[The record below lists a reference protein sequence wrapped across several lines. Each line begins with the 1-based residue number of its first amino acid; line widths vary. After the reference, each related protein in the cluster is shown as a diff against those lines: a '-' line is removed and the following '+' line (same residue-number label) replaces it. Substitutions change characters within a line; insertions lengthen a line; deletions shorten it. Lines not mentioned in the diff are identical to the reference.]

1 MYVATSGASESAA
14 VIAAVTPPT
23 SDLPTS
29 LSTSGSSQK
38 TLPSIRSVSTRPRC
52 SSYCLMNEIRPEP
65 PMPTYRPSTSFGIW
79 EM

>member
-1 MYVATSGASESAA
+1 MYVATSGALESAA
-14 VIAAVTPPT
+14 VIAAVAPPT

-38 TLPSIRSVSTRPRC
+38 TLPSMRSVSTRPFC
-52 SSYCLMNEIRPEP
+52 SSYCLTKLIRPAP
-65 PMPTYRPSTSFGIW
+65 PMPTYRPSTSSGIW